1 MRPTATIS
9 TVLPLAIRLLMWS
22 RAARM
27 TLVEK
32 PPARPLSA
40 VATTTRCFWSAPVPV
55 IRRGPS
61 SPTPAAR
68 LAMTEAIRVA

>member
-1 MRPTATIS
+1 MASLKEMRDRIGSVKATQKI
-9 TVLPLAIRLLMWS
+9 TKAMQ
-22 RAARM
+22 M
-27 TLVEK
+27 VEN

-68 LAMTEAIRVA
+68 LAMTEAIRDA